1 MSKLNLFF
9 LNLHQSQYGF
19 EGITHKKDDV
29 HRLMPDVLME
39 RPTIEDIMLSYIGG
53 NNHVN

>member
-1 MSKLNLFF
+1 MGLRGL
-9 LNLHQSQYGF
+9 L
-19 EGITHKKDDV
+19 IKKDDV